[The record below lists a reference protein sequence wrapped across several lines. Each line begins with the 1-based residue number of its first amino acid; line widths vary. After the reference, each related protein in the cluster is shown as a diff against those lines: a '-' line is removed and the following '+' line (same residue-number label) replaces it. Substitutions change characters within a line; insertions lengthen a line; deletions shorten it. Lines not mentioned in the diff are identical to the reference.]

1 MALHYF
7 LSHLQPLFS
16 AAEALFLFFFFWF
29 LRRRAM
35 GHHSLTSPISGPQPR
50 LMSPLSIFLLPS
62 TWVQGVLAWAQGHAL
77 FSKTPPLLPDDSDV
91 GVP

>member
-1 MALHYF
+1 
-7 LSHLQPLFS
+7 
-16 AAEALFLFFFFWF
+16 
-29 LRRRAM
+29 M

-62 TWVQGVLAWAQGHAL
+62 TLVQGVLAWAQGHAL